1 MALGAMKKSSIL
13 LAAVIALLSLHASAQ
28 QDAMVPGKIRA
39 VKVDG
44 NVWQVL
50 QSSGQRERL
59 NVGDFLRQGNLVE
72 TAADGSAIL
81 LFDNGSTMNLR
92 PGTKFSINEFL
103 RDPFDAQKVDYKN
116 LKNEPTRSVTKV
128 KVQDGAIFF
137 DIPKLS
143 DGSTCDIQ
151 NPLGTAGIRGT
162 AGFVAQDSMGVTEG
176 LVQVQTQTGQT
187 QSLGAGQSTA
197 FTPQG
202 GFTPPPASA
211 DQNMQ
216 AAQNNSQN
224 VSQTIPANAFE
235 GAPQTQ
241 AAAPGELTPEQQ
253 ESIEQAAQE
262 GQEAVVEAVKEIAAE
277 TPEAAAAAAAAA
289 AALVP
294 DAAPQIASA
303 AAAAV
308 PQSQAAS
315 LAPQIASAV
324 AEVAT
329 SAAPQIAA
337 AVAGAVTSAAPQIA
351 AAVAAAVPQSQA
363 ASLAPQIASA
373 VAEVAT
379 SAAPQIAAAVAGA
392 VTSAAPQVAAAV
404 AGAVTSAAP
413 QIAAAVAGAV
423 NDAAPQ
429 IAAAVTQAVPDS
441 APAVAGAVAGVV
453 PSQATAIAQSVAQAA
468 PSQASNIAT
477 AVNNAAPNADTAAVN
492 QAAQQGA
499 QQGNQANQGGNTSTG
514 GSGEGGGSAPP
525 LPSGGGGGGGGSGG
539 GGSGGG
545 GQYSN

>member
-128 KVQDGAIFF
+128 KVQEGAIFF

-162 AGFVAQDSMGVTEG
+162 AGFVADDSAGVTEG
-176 LVQVQTQTGQT
+176 LVQMQTVTGQT
-187 QSLGAGQSTA
+187 LSLGAGQSTG

-202 GFTPPPASA
+202 NFGPPPNNAN
-211 DQNMQ
+211 QNMQ
-216 AAQNNSQN
+216 EAQNNSQSLPQN
-224 VSQTIPANAFE
+224 IPTDAFE

-241 AAAPGELTPEQQ
+241 AAAPG
-253 ESIEQAAQE
+253 
-262 GQEAVVEAVKEIAAE
+262 
-277 TPEAAAAAAAAA
+277 
-289 AALVP
+289 
-294 DAAPQIASA
+294 
-303 AAAAV
+303 
-308 PQSQAAS
+308 
-315 LAPQIASAV
+315 
-324 AEVAT
+324 
-329 SAAPQIAA
+329 
-337 AVAGAVTSAAPQIA
+337 
-351 AAVAAAVPQSQA
+351 
-363 ASLAPQIASA
+363 
-373 VAEVAT
+373 
-379 SAAPQIAAAVAGA
+379 
-392 VTSAAPQVAAAV
+392 
-404 AGAVTSAAP
+404 
-413 QIAAAVAGAV
+413 
-423 NDAAPQ
+423 
-429 IAAAVTQAVPDS
+429 
-441 APAVAGAVAGVV
+441 
-453 PSQATAIAQSVAQAA
+453 
-468 PSQASNIAT
+468 
-477 AVNNAAPNADTAAVN
+477 
-492 QAAQQGA
+492 
-499 QQGNQANQGGNTSTG
+499 
-514 GSGEGGGSAPP
+514 
-525 LPSGGGGGGGGSGG
+525 
-539 GGSGGG
+539 
-545 GQYSN
+545 